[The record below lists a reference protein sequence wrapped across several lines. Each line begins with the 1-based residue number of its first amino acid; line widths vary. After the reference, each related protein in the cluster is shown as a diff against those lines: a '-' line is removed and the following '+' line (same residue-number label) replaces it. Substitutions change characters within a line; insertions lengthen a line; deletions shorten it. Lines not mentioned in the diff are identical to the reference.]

1 MAAMLRLLCV
11 AAAAAAAA
19 APSPITHFVF
29 ISHPLL
35 YEGMPAATIAET
47 NAGIYQVWERG
58 VKATSLASIGALG
71 PGSFVVQLNGG
82 SDEFLTAATAKL
94 GASHVLKLGAAAG
107 VAQAPTDPRP
117 QRLGGKGEAPPPV
130 NLTAMYEGYAT
141 QTKAHLSQHGLSFNP
156 ATATSEFW
164 GESFEGCVPGYG
176 SGWATAMG
184 LRTKGVMM
192 FDHTVADA
200 RFMYRAVHTE
210 TVAVGG
216 SDVDAMVFRLADN
229 ASVACA
235 GSPVPPST
243 F

>member
-11 AAAAAAAA
+11 AAAATAAA

-82 SDEFLTAATAKL
+82 SDEFIAAATAKL

-107 VAQAPTDPRP
+107 VSALGRGARLQSGCGGAAGPRQSCCP
-117 QRLGGKGEAPPPV
+117 L
-130 NLTAMYEGYAT
+130 
-141 QTKAHLSQHGLSFNP
+141 
-156 ATATSEFW
+156 
-164 GESFEGCVPGYG
+164 
-176 SGWATAMG
+176 
-184 LRTKGVMM
+184 
-192 FDHTVADA
+192 DA
-200 RFMYRAVHTE
+200 
-210 TVAVGG
+210 
-216 SDVDAMVFRLADN
+216 
-229 ASVACA
+229 
-235 GSPVPPST
+235 
-243 F
+243 